1 VVRRMVET
9 NKNQPFNLQEL
20 NDLYGQDTVLELLQM
35 SVDEG
40 IGLLQQIRGGIETR
54 DSKNVMAGAHQLK
67 GLASTMTING
77 LAKVSLELETAARQ
91 EDWPAMPALEDRLK
105 SEFEAVARYIATLLS
120 GSQA

>member
-1 VVRRMVET
+1 MVET

-20 NDLYGQDTVLELLQM
+20 NDLYGKETVFELLQM

-40 IGLLQQIRGGIETR
+40 IGLLQQIRTGIEGR

-77 LAKVSLELETAARQ
+77 LAKVSLELETAAR
-91 EDWPAMPALEDRLK
+91 EENWPAIPDLEDRLK
-105 SEFEAVARYIATLLS
+105 SEFEHVARYIATLLS